1 MFVIEVVLAT
11 RSRPQKPPAHGRLF
25 LDGPPSMDR
34 SKAVVSAS
42 KRLDGP
48 QTKIMLHCGIATLI

>member
-1 MFVIEVVLAT
+1 MFVIQVVLAT
-11 RSRPQKPPAHGRLF
+11 RSRPQKPPAPGRLF
-25 LDGPPSMDR
+25 LDGPPFMDR

-48 QTKIMLHCGIATLI
+48 QTKIMLG